1 MAVDMEDEDEL
12 EINGDG
18 RLPGGHLA
26 GELVR
31 WDSLD
36 IERPKRQFC
45 RDTLV
50 LTNMLAVCNFPRGNG
65 VSKVAGSEQTNVA

>member
-1 MAVDMEDEDEL
+1 MAVDLEDEDEL
-12 EINGDG
+12 DVNGDG
-18 RLPGGHLA
+18 RLLVGYLA
-26 GELVR
+26 CELVR

-50 LTNMLAVCNFPRGNG
+50 LTNMMAVLRF
-65 VSKVAGSEQTNVA
+65 